1 MYSFLLP
8 TNIEIYQN
16 PDFLK
21 LEGPFGTLIKKTGG
35 QEFKIITVNEG
46 RRLFSITNNST
57 SLSKLF
63 QIIIVTFCK
72 YHCNT
77 CVAQPIRAM
86 TT

>member
-35 QEFKIITVNEG
+35 RNLKLL
-46 RRLFSITNNST
+46 RLMKGVVCFRQ
-57 SLSKLF
+57 L
-63 QIIIVTFCK
+63 IIV
-72 YHCNT
+72 
-77 CVAQPIRAM
+77 RAYQNCFKLHVGFHLGFDIVLL
-86 TT
+86 